1 MSLLLSL
8 IQRCWFLIFYK
19 IAAIAN
25 SLILLH
31 RVIVNLPRS
40 TLVLVPDI
48 FVLEQ
53 KPEFFAQVAQW
64 HHQECERQG
73 LKSSLA
79 LRQQRL
85 VLHVQQNTIPKTLI
99 ALRGN
104 QLVGCTSLVN
114 YTYRSSERMPKV
126 ASESPVWLSNLFV
139 LENLRQQGIGNLL
152 IDAAKNYALGLGLEE
167 LWLSATDYTDYY
179 QKRGWEIV
187 RRTRLGGRQVNVM
200 RVGM

>member
-1 MSLLLSL
+1 MES
-8 IQRCWFLIFYK
+8 
-19 IAAIAN
+19 
-25 SLILLH
+25 
-31 RVIVNLPRS
+31 
-40 TLVLVPDI
+40 
-48 FVLEQ
+48 
-53 KPEFFAQVAQW
+53 KPEFFVSVAQW

-104 QLVGCTSLVN
+104 QLVGCVSLVN

-126 ASESPVWLSNLFV
+126 ASPSPVWLSNLFV
-139 LENLRQQGIGNLL
+139 LEDLRHQGIGNAL
-152 IDAAKNYALGLGLEE
+152 IDAAKNYAQSLELEE

-179 QKRGWEIV
+179 QKRDWEIV
-187 RRTRLGGRQVNVM
+187 RRTKLGGRQVNVM
-200 RVGM
+200 RVGINSCSVSN